1 MAEISKQA
9 KPVVVLG
16 AGPGGLAAAK
26 ALLDEGLTPL
36 VLEASEDIG
45 GQWNTTA
52 SHSGIWPGMATN
64 TSKATTV
71 FSDLAHTEE
80 TPMFPSA
87 LQIGAYLHRYAD
99 TFGLNECVRTG
110 VHVEL
115 IERQHGNGFRVHYQD
130 RNGQTNVEASAVV
143 VASGR
148 YNKPNTPQQI
158 EGLDS
163 FSGRGGVIHA
173 FDYPGSAAFA
183 GQRVLTLGNNISGLE
198 IASDLA
204 AEPSIE
210 VFSGCRKPRYI
221 IKKFHEGIPADWRFF
236 NRAAM
241 FIAHTLPPEAAAA
254 GLREQILSLHGSPN
268 DFGAPRPSDNL
279 MEAGLSQCQDYLE
292 WCSVGRIQTCGIPT
306 KVSAGEVTFGDGRV
320 ESIDAIITG
329 TGYDL
334 NLPFLS
340 EELRLTLNADN
351 TDLDLYNYTFNP
363 SVERLAFIG
372 QFQLVGPYFPV
383 LELQARWIALV
394 FAGQRS
400 LVEPSQMA
408 EQVHQFR
415 EMRKLGAPLLY
426 HEVAVEVAIA
436 AGLEPDIEDFPELTA
451 GLVFGPIIPAQFRL
465 SGHGSHAKAR
475 EQLDAALAVVGQTAT
490 PKVDVEQ
497 LGLLQMLSQQPD
509 CAPKVATA
517 LAVLSPE
524 H

>member
-1 MAEISKQA
+1 MVEISKQT
-9 KPVVVLG
+9 KSVVVVG
-16 AGPGGLAAAK
+16 GGPGGLAAAK
-26 ALLDEGLTPL
+26 ALLDEGLVPL
-36 VLEASEDIG
+36 VLEAGENIG

-52 SHSGIWPGMATN
+52 SHSGVWPGMATN

-80 TPMFPSA
+80 TPMFPAAS
-87 LQIGAYLHRYAD
+87 QIGAYLQRYAD
-99 TFGLNECVRTG
+99 TFGLNECVRTQAQ
-110 VHVEL
+110 VTH

-130 RNGQTNVEASAVV
+130 PTGETIVEASALV

-148 YNKPNTPQQI
+148 YNKPNIPQQI

-173 FDYPGSAAFA
+173 FDYPGSAEFA

-221 IKKFHEGIPADWRFF
+221 IKKFHEGTPADWRFF

-254 GLREQILSLHGSPN
+254 GLREQILNLHGSPD

-279 MEAGLSQCQDYLE
+279 MEAGLSQCQDYLK
-292 WCSVGRIQTCGIPT
+292 WCRMERIQPCGIPT
-306 KVSAGEVTFGDGRV
+306 KISAGEVAFGDGRV

-334 NLPFLS
+334 NLPYLS
-340 EELRLTLNADN
+340 EEMRLALNADD

-363 SVERLAFIG
+363 GVERIAFIG

-383 LELQARWIALV
+383 LELQARWIAMV
-394 FAGQRS
+394 FADQRS
-400 LVEPSQMA
+400 LIEPNQMQ
-408 EQVHQFR
+408 EQVQQFR
-415 EMRKLGAPLLY
+415 EMRKHKAPLLY

-436 AGLEPDIEDFPELTA
+436 AGLEPDIEDFPELAA

-465 SGHGSHAKAR
+465 SGHGSHAKGR
-475 EQLDAALAVVGQTAT
+475 EQLDAALAEVGQTAT
-490 PKVDVEQ
+490 PKIDGEQ

-509 CAPKVATA
+509 CSPKIAAA
-517 LAVLSPE
+517 LAALSSE